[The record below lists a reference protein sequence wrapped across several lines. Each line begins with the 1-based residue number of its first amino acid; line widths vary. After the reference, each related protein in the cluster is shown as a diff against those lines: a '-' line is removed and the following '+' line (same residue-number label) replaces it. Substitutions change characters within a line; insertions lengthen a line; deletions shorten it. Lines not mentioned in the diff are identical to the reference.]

1 LGDGIEVLDGVN
13 DGGWRV
19 MLRSAARWLGQGDV
33 PRAAALLEAA
43 SLVAPQR
50 PEILLAMGRLRTRQG
65 QYDEAERLLR
75 EAWTRGRR
83 PVAACA
89 LARLLARD
97 QSRPD
102 DADAVLREALD
113 FDPECAPLWAARGE
127 VAILARDV
135 GLARRCFERALK
147 IESALLPA
155 RIGLAR
161 ALAAEAFGHL
171 GRGEPSRA
179 LFLLGRAR
187 HLDPGWSVPAHLMA
201 SAFERLGC
209 QKRAGRERQHAAR
222 LEQRLN

>member
-1 LGDGIEVLDGVN
+1 
-13 DGGWRV
+13 
-19 MLRSAARWLGQGDV
+19 MLRSAARWLAQGDV
-33 PRAAALLEAA
+33 ARAATLLEAA
-43 SLVAPQR
+43 CQVAPDKS
-50 PEILLAMGRLRTRQG
+50 ETLLALGRVRTRQG
-65 QYDEAERLLR
+65 RYVEAEQLLAK
-75 EAWTRGRR
+75 AWTKGRR

-97 QSRPD
+97 LARPTA
-102 DADAVLREALD
+102 ADRVLREALE
-113 FDPECAPLWAARGE
+113 FDEDCAPLWAARGE
-127 VAILARDV
+127 VALLAKDV
-135 GLARRCFERALK
+135 DLSRTCFERALL
-147 IESALLPA
+147 IEPALLPA

-187 HLDPGWSVPAHLMA
+187 RLDPGWSVPAHLMA

-209 QKRAGRERQHAAR
+209 RERAGRERQQAAR